1 MRLLTGLQ
9 KTLSQWHDNGRRAVY
24 TLRDLSAFSAHAH
37 GQRKAATMPAPRRR
51 FLLVTNPIAG
61 RLGRRLLEPVLD
73 MLQREGA
80 SVERCP
86 PGIDAARAAVAEAA
100 RTGSVDA
107 VIAAGGDGTFR
118 TAAAEMLGSAVP
130 LGLVPLGTG
139 NVLGHEIALPK
150 SPAELARMLAYGVT
164 QPLRAARANGA
175 PFFLMAG
182 VGFDGAVIRALDH
195 ALKHRIGKLA
205 YVGPA
210 VRALAEPLPRLAVTI
225 DGRCEQAT
233 WVIVAN
239 ARCYGGRFVLVP
251 HTHALDGGL
260 HVVVFRSRDRLALMR
275 QLLALAQGRLLAQP
289 NVRMLGCRRVEIEA
303 ADPVA
308 VQIDGDA
315 AGTTPL
321 IVTES
326 DAAVHLILPER
337 ASSATRPG
345 SAAG

>member
-1 MRLLTGLQ
+1 MVPDGHP
-9 KTLSQWHDNGRRAVY
+9 TLAGRSKASPARTNDNPTTTAGAQAIRCGASLHPQPARPGIDEA
-24 TLRDLSAFSAHAH
+24 AF
-37 GQRKAATMPAPRRR
+37 MPAPRRR

-61 RLGRRLLEPVLD
+61 RLGRRLLEPVIEIL
-73 MLQREGA
+73 LSQGG

-86 PGIDAARAAVAEAA
+86 SGIDAARAAVAEAA

-118 TAAAEMLGSAVP
+118 AAAAEMLATSVP

-150 SPAELARMLAYGVT
+150 SPAELARMLMYGGT
-164 QPLRAARANGA
+164 KPLRAARANGA

-182 VGFDGAVIRALDH
+182 VGFDGAVIRELDH
-195 ALKHRIGKLA
+195 ALKHKIGKIA

-210 VRALAEPLPRLAVTI
+210 LRALAAPLPRLTVTV
-225 DGRCEQAT
+225 DGRRDEAT

-251 HTHALDGGL
+251 HTHALDEGL
-260 HVVVFRSRDRLALMR
+260 HAVLFRSRDRLALMR

-289 NVRMLGCRRVEIEA
+289 DVRMIGCRRVEIEA
-303 ADPVA
+303 APPVA

-321 IVTES
+321 VVAES
-326 DAAVHLILPER
+326 NEAVLLILPER
-337 ASSATRPG
+337 V
-345 SAAG
+345 

>member
-1 MRLLTGLQ
+1 
-9 KTLSQWHDNGRRAVY
+9 
-24 TLRDLSAFSAHAH
+24 
-37 GQRKAATMPAPRRR
+37 MPAPRRR

-61 RLGRRLLEPVLD
+61 RVGRRLLEPVLD
-73 MLQREGA
+73 MLRREGG

-86 PGIDAARAAVAEAA
+86 PGIDAARAAIAEAA

-118 TAAAEMLGSAVP
+118 AAAAEMLGSAVP

-150 SPAELARMLAYGVT
+150 SPAGLARLLMYGGT

-182 VGFDGAVIRALDH
+182 AGFDGAVIRQLDH
-195 ALKHRIGKLA
+195 ALKHKVGKIA
-205 YVGPA
+205 YVVPTL
-210 VRALAEPLPRLAVTI
+210 RALAAPLPWLTVTV
-225 DGRCEQAT
+225 DERREQAT

-251 HTHALDGGL
+251 HTHALDEGL
-260 HVVVFRSRDRLALMR
+260 HVVLFRSRDRLALVR
-275 QLLALAQGRLLAQP
+275 HLLALAHGQLLAQP
-289 NVRMLGCRRVEIEA
+289 DVRMIGCRRVEIDA
-303 ADPVA
+303 ADRVA

-315 AGTTPL
+315 ADTTPL
-321 IVTES
+321 TVTES
-326 DAAVHLILPER
+326 NDAVRLIVPER
-337 ASSATRPG
+337 ASSAMRPG